1 MRRVLVS
8 LVIVSSLAAP
18 SAVRAQDGVGFRA
31 AIGPDTVYVGQ
42 QASYTLTVTIPGE
55 VRQRL
60 RRNPVF
66 IPPEAR
72 AMLAYELPMQKSD
85 PTREGSETHVF
96 RRALFPLTPG
106 RFQINP
112 SQLSYSLPQSPSFF
126 SREEDRLLRSE
137 GVTLV
142 AIEPPRSGRPAQWAG
157 AVGRWRASTRVE
169 GNARVGDPLVL
180 TLRLEGTG
188 NATLLPRPALSIP
201 WANVVAEDERVV
213 LDSTPTTLGGRKEF
227 AWLVTPREA
236 GARQIPAMEYHYFDP
251 IARVYTTAVSA
262 PITLRVANGDLV
274 EMPTRAAAAA
284 AAVPLTLRP
293 QLQGA
298 TRLRLPFWWAW
309 LLIVLAAPLPWLL
322 TAMRRRSPRAPRVK
336 SAAERIEDPKE
347 TLQGGDLRSLYAAAL
362 AARTGVRL
370 DRATSPGALASALKR
385 EGVTDETAR
394 DAEALRDLLDRTAYA
409 KGARGSDLRE
419 RVKGVLKR
427 VTDEARAQMARTLL
441 LLLLTSAALLAAPA
455 PAWAQQSTAETL
467 RAFTEGQTAYTGRDY
482 ARARDAFLE
491 AARSAPRDPAAWANL
506 GTAAWEAGD
515 TASAVLGWQRALRL
529 DPLAGDLR
537 PRLERVRAPQLRG
550 VARVWPVPPLPVAML
565 ALALWVVAWWLLAR
579 RARRGPL
586 GWRLMVLAP
595 SVLCAIA
602 AYVIEDRLKAQD
614 LVVIATSAPLR
625 TLPAL
630 GADQGAVPIAGEV
643 VRVRE
648 RRGVWLRL
656 ELDAQRAGWYPAERT
671 YPLVRD

>member
-1 MRRVLVS
+1 MANVRRAL
-8 LVIVSSLAAP
+8 LML
-18 SAVRAQDGVGFRA
+18 SAVAVPVVAHAQDGVGFRA

-85 PTREGSETHVF
+85 PTRAGSETHVF

-137 GVTLV
+137 SVTLV
-142 AIEPPRSGRPAQWAG
+142 VIEPPRSGRPAQWTG
-157 AVGRWRASTRVE
+157 AVGRWRATTRVE
-169 GNARVGDPLVL
+169 GAARVGDPLVL

-188 NATLLPRPALSIP
+188 NATLLPRPALAIP

-236 GARQIPAMEYHYFDP
+236 GARQVPSLEYHYFDP
-251 IARVYTTAVSA
+251 IARAYTTATTA
-262 PITLRVANGDLV
+262 PIALRVASGDLV
-274 EMPTRAAAAA
+274 ELPTRATAAEAAA
-284 AAVPLTLRP
+284 PLPLRA
-293 QLQGA
+293 QLEGP
-298 TRLRLPFWWAW
+298 TRLRLPWWWAW
-309 LLIVLAAPLPWLL
+309 LLAVVAAPLPWLI
-322 TAMRRRSPRAPRVK
+322 AVMRRRTPRATKTK
-336 SAAERIEDPKE
+336 SAADRIADPAE

-362 AARTGVRL
+362 VARTGVQL
-370 DRATSPGALASALKR
+370 DRTTSSGALVSALKR
-385 EGVTDETAR
+385 EGVTEETAR
-394 DAEALRDLLDRTAYA
+394 DAETLRDLLDRTAYA
-409 KGARGSDLRE
+409 KGARGVDLRE
-419 RVKGVLKR
+419 RVKAVLRR
-427 VTDEARAQMARTLL
+427 VTDEARSHVVRAMFLL
-441 LLLLTSAALLAAPA
+441 LGAYALLAFPA
-455 PAWAQQSTAETL
+455 SAWAQQGSRAETL
-467 RAFTEGQTAYTGRDY
+467 RAFTEGQTAYTGRDF

-491 AARSAPRDPAAWANL
+491 AARSAPRDAAAWANL
-506 GTAAWEAGD
+506 GTAAWQAGD

-529 DPLAGDLR
+529 DPLARDLR

-550 VARVWPVPPLPVAML
+550 AARVWPVPPLPMALL
-565 ALALWVVAWWLLAR
+565 ALVLWIVGWWLLAR

-586 GWRLMVLAP
+586 GWRLVVLGPAL
-595 SVLCAIA
+595 LCAIA
-602 AYVIEDRLKAQD
+602 AYVIEDRLRAQD
-614 LVVIATSAPLR
+614 LVVIASSAPLR

-630 GADQGAVPIAGEV
+630 GADQGAVPITGEV

-648 RRGVWLRL
+648 RRGVWLRI

>member
-1 MRRVLVS
+1 MTS
-8 LVIVSSLAAP
+8 MAAP
-18 SAVRAQDGVGFRA
+18 IVAAPMVAHAQDGVGFRA

-142 AIEPPRSGRPAQWAG
+142 AIEPPRSGRPSQWTG
-157 AVGRWRASTRVE
+157 AVGRWRATTRVE
-169 GNARVGDPLVL
+169 GAARVGDPLVL
-180 TLRLEGTG
+180 TLRLEGSG
-188 NATLLPRPALSIP
+188 NATLLPRPALTIP

-227 AWLVTPREA
+227 AWLVTPRES
-236 GARQIPAMEYHYFDP
+236 GARQIPALEYHYFDP
-251 IARVYTTAVSA
+251 IARAYTTATTA
-262 PITLRVANGDLV
+262 PIALRVASGDLV
-274 EMPTRAAAAA
+274 ELPARAAAAE

-293 QLQGA
+293 QLEGP
-298 TRLRLPFWWAW
+298 TRLRLPLWWAW
-309 LLIVLAAPLPWLL
+309 VLVVLAAPLPWLI
-322 TAMRRRSPRAPRVK
+322 TAMRRRAPRAAKAK
-336 SAAERIEDPKE
+336 SPAERIEDPAE
-347 TLQGGDLRSLYAAAL
+347 TLQGGDLRSLFAAAL
-362 AARTGVRL
+362 IARTGVQL

-385 EGVTDETAR
+385 EGVTEETAR
-394 DAEALRDLLDRTAYA
+394 DAEVLRDLLDRTAYA
-409 KGARGSDLRE
+409 KGARGGDLRE
-419 RVKGVLKR
+419 RVKAVLKR
-427 VTDEARAQMARTLL
+427 VTDEARSHAVRAMLL
-441 LLLLTSAALLAAPA
+441 VLGAHLALAFPA
-455 PAWAQQSTAETL
+455 SAWAQRASRAETL

-482 ARARDAFLE
+482 ERARDAFLE
-491 AARSAPRDPAAWANL
+491 AARAEPRDAAAWANL
-506 GTAAWEAGD
+506 GTAAWQAGD

-529 DPLAGDLR
+529 NPLALDLR

-550 VARVWPVPPLPVAML
+550 VARVWPVPPLAMAVL
-565 ALALWVVAWWLLAR
+565 ALILWLVGWWLLAS
-579 RARRGPL
+579 RARRGPV
-586 GWRLMVLAP
+586 GWRVVVLVPA
-595 SVLCAIA
+595 VLCAVA
-602 AYVIEDRLKAQD
+602 AYVVEDRLRAQD
-614 LVVIATSAPLR
+614 LVVIASAAPLR

-630 GADQGAVPIAGEV
+630 GADQGAVPITGEV

-648 RRGVWLRL
+648 RRGVWLRI

>member
-42 QASYTLTVTIPGE
+42 QASYTLTVKIPGE

-362 AARTGVRL
+362 VARTGVRL

-586 GWRLMVLAP
+586 GWRLVVLAP

>member
-1 MRRVLVS
+1 
-8 LVIVSSLAAP
+8 
-18 SAVRAQDGVGFRA
+18 
-31 AIGPDTVYVGQ
+31 
-42 QASYTLTVTIPGE
+42 
-55 VRQRL
+55 
-60 RRNPVF
+60 
-66 IPPEAR
+66 
-72 AMLAYELPMQKSD
+72 
-85 PTREGSETHVF
+85 
-96 RRALFPLTPG
+96 
-106 RFQINP
+106 
-112 SQLSYSLPQSPSFF
+112 
-126 SREEDRLLRSE
+126 
-137 GVTLV
+137 
-142 AIEPPRSGRPAQWAG
+142 
-157 AVGRWRASTRVE
+157 
-169 GNARVGDPLVL
+169 
-180 TLRLEGTG
+180 
-188 NATLLPRPALSIP
+188 
-201 WANVVAEDERVV
+201 
-213 LDSTPTTLGGRKEF
+213 
-227 AWLVTPREA
+227 
-236 GARQIPAMEYHYFDP
+236 
-251 IARVYTTAVSA
+251 
-262 PITLRVANGDLV
+262 
-274 EMPTRAAAAA
+274 
-284 AAVPLTLRP
+284 
-293 QLQGA
+293 
-298 TRLRLPFWWAW
+298 
-309 LLIVLAAPLPWLL
+309 
-322 TAMRRRSPRAPRVK
+322 VK

-427 VTDEARAQMARTLL
+427 VTDEARAQMARTL

-550 VARVWPVPPLPVAML
+550 VARVLPVPPLPVAML

-586 GWRLMVLAP
+586 GWRLVVLAP